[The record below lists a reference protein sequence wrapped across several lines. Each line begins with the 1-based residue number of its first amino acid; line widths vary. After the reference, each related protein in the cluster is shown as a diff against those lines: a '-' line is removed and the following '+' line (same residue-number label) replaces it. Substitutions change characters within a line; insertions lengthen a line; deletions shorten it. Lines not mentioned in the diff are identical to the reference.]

1 MLPLFIIENIDNYYS
16 SFDRLIELFPTFE
29 SALNGGEETLEFTD
43 FHETELD
50 NVYCTVELR
59 KEDLDNIVVKRNS
72 FVKADF
78 ADKIIT
84 FIYSSLI
91 KFEETNKIKGIP
103 MSKSFMK
110 NIKGIMNIHKSHVHH
125 SQVK

>member
-1 MLPLFIIENIDNYYS
+1 MLPLLIIEDTDNYYS
-16 SFDRLIELFPTFE
+16 SFGRLIELFPALE
-29 SALNGGEETLEFTD
+29 SDLNGIEETLEFTD

-50 NVYCTVELR
+50 NVYCTVEVL
-59 KEDLDNIVVKRNS
+59 KEDLDNIVIKRNS

-84 FIYSSLI
+84 SIYSSLI
-91 KFEETNKIKGIP
+91 TFEETNKIKSIP

-110 NIKGIMNIHKSHVHH
+110 NIKGIMNKNVAFIILR
-125 SQVK
+125 